1 MPRTIKSRTASTLDQ
16 NIWYT
21 TGHTDP
27 YFSVVSSIVTTAIN
41 YTTKEIKNKINP
53 TEYPDP
59 ASTVTI
65 EEASIL
71 DDLGLTSTLEVV
83 VNTKTSTY
91 DGNNFIDIPE
101 NDFNEELIS
110 TEKVITGTLTVTV
123 PGESTTID
131 IPTTTSIIDIETQI
145 TEIDNLVTDTSLVP
159 IDLLETLYTD
169 FIKAYKDSGPYYIG
183 NIHQMTE
190 IYQAVQEVIDKQGDN
205 VDVSL
210 YIYRDILNVLVNARD
225 VYTDRIRTDRE
236 ICVIRQKYDEMKI
249 RLDEVLNELAICNGD
264 AVSKFCG
271 SLAIKIKKPKP
282 LIYAQAI
289 LNIHMAWYIFLHGT
303 PITPREYAATVAY
316 VESLGG
322 KQAAYDK
329 LIQLLD
335 ERYKDDNEEFEEAA
349 AAAATTCSDKQ
360 PTTSSGDC
368 TTTTDDSCSSD
379 NVISEECSCPEVCT
393 EETYTDY
400 SSCDDE
406 NVCKPIYEPT
416 YRPIEGGNITA
427 FVVPGY
433 LSVDIVDKSVLCIT
447 AETARTSGNRRHM
460 KNKMEKKHKPDCR
473 KYDECIEYEYNS
485 LPVYR
490 PIDGGPVSAFVVP
503 GCLKVKL
510 DKNTKRVYNRRSTT
524 YKRKKKKKKSRRRR
538 KKARNCCFGDYV
550 NICNKTRKC
559 DGVSINTCNKTR
571 KNACNY
577 ITIKKLG
584 PCQIGSNWAFCV
596 PGTLDMTI
604 EEKFREKC

>member
-1 MPRTIKSRTASTLDQ
+1 MPRNIKSRTANGLQD
-16 NIWYT
+16 NFWFT

-27 YFSVVSSIVTTAIN
+27 YFEVVSNIVSTAVD
-41 YTTKEIKNKINP
+41 YTSGQIKNKINP
-53 TEYPDP
+53 AEYPIDEL
-59 ASTVTI
+59 SI
-65 EEASIL
+65 EEASLL
-71 DDLGLTSTLEVV
+71 DDLGITSTLEVV
-83 VNTKTSTY
+83 IGTDTDHYVEDCCTTGADRPGKLVDSNNIDSGTITITIP
-91 DGNNFIDIPE
+91 GNPSIP
-101 NDFNEELIS
+101 
-110 TEKVITGTLTVTV
+110 GT
-123 PGESTTID
+123 TTID
-131 IPTTTSIIDIETQI
+131 IPGTTTIDIPGTT
-145 TEIDNLVTDTSLVP
+145 TEIDGLVTDTSLIP
-159 IDLLETLYTD
+159 IELLETLYTD
-169 FIKAYKDSGPYYIG
+169 FIKAYKDCGPYYIG

-205 VDVSL
+205 VDVRL
-210 YIYRDILNVLVNARD
+210 YIYRDILDVLVNARD

-236 ICVIRQKYDEMKI
+236 ICVIRQKYNEMKI

-360 PTTSSGDC
+360 PTTSSGEC

-379 NVISEECSCPEVCT
+379 NVTSEDCSCPEVCT
-393 EETYTDY
+393 EEPYTDY

-406 NVCKPIYEPT
+406 VVCKPVHDPT

-433 LSVDIVDKSVLCIT
+433 LSVDIIDKSILCIS

-460 KNKMEKKHKPDCR
+460 KKKMEKKHRPDCS
-473 KYDECIEYEYNS
+473 KYDECVDYEYNS
-485 LPVYR
+485 QPVYR
-490 PIDGGPVSAFVVP
+490 PIDGGPLSAFVVP

-510 DKNTKRVYNRRSTT
+510 DKNAKRIYNRRSIT
-524 YKRKKKKKKSRRRR
+524 YKRKKKKKKTRRRR
-538 KKARNCCFGDYV
+538 KAKNCCFGDYV

-559 DGVSINTCNKTR
+559 DGVDIKTCNKTR
-571 KNACNY
+571 KNPCNY
-577 ITIKKLG
+577 ITVKKLD

-596 PGTLDMTI
+596 PGSLDMTI